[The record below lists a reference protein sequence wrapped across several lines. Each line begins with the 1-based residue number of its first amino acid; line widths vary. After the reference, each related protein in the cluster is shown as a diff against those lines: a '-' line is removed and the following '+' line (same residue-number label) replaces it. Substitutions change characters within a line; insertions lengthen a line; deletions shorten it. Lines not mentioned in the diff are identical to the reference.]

1 MKIGFIGLGIM
12 GESMCEN
19 IVKKHDDTVYC
30 FDFIPA
36 KVELLASKGA
46 VPCKDSVELAEK
58 SDVII
63 SMVPK
68 SEHSMS
74 VYKTILP
81 VLGAGK
87 TCIDM
92 STIDPSVSVEISKM
106 VKATGAAFMDAPVV
120 KSKPAAIAGKLGI
133 YMGGDEA
140 TCEAMRPILAYMGE
154 NIIRMGDN
162 GKGLVMKICHN
173 ALVTQIQNGVNET
186 LSLAQLNGISVEDY
200 ATAIS
205 YGGGQNFYL
214 DGQWQKLRD
223 EDYTT
228 AFSLANAAKDV
239 GICIVENMTGGDGFA
254 AATYFADDST
264 SVAKE
269 LLVFGYGLC
278 YRHDLG
284 KEFGT
289 EEVDFDRS
297 AMFPIGTVDDR
308 TWIVYTTPD
317 QSLASILEKAKNG
330 GIKMSGGN
338 PLSDCHLELGSLLAL
353 EGGKVSVVPY
363 DGGANQKKG
372 LTDGEVD
379 VFVGTTQAAKDEVEA
394 GTLIPILAISDK
406 AFEGFVTPNGPITV
420 PTVAGDAK
428 APELSKDIDFSS
440 CILPAGGTLAVH
452 KGADQGF
459 IDEMTSL
466 MKDVWNEPEYNEWIA
481 SILLNRFELYG
492 DEAEAFIDEACEKAI
507 NAYKNLSGQA

>member
-106 VKATGAAFMDAPVV
+106 VKA
-120 KSKPAAIAGKLGI
+120 
-133 YMGGDEA
+133 GDEA

-239 GICIVENMTGGDGFA
+239 GICMNLAKECGLDMPGEANVKKVYDKGMEAGMGGD
-254 AATYFADDST
+254 DWRST
-264 SVAKE
+264 FK
-269 LLVFGYGLC
+269 LVRG
-278 YRHDLG
+278 H
-284 KEFGT
+284 
-289 EEVDFDRS
+289 
-297 AMFPIGTVDDR
+297 
-308 TWIVYTTPD
+308 
-317 QSLASILEKAKNG
+317 
-330 GIKMSGGN
+330 
-338 PLSDCHLELGSLLAL
+338 
-353 EGGKVSVVPY
+353 
-363 DGGANQKKG
+363 
-372 LTDGEVD
+372 
-379 VFVGTTQAAKDEVEA
+379 
-394 GTLIPILAISDK
+394 
-406 AFEGFVTPNGPITV
+406 
-420 PTVAGDAK
+420 
-428 APELSKDIDFSS
+428 
-440 CILPAGGTLAVH
+440 
-452 KGADQGF
+452 
-459 IDEMTSL
+459 
-466 MKDVWNEPEYNEWIA
+466 
-481 SILLNRFELYG
+481 
-492 DEAEAFIDEACEKAI
+492 
-507 NAYKNLSGQA
+507 